1 MNVFWYMCA
10 PDGAYPW
17 QPEGSR
23 KVDLGYYKQL
33 ALAYDQLG
41 YTGALFATGAHDVW
55 VLAGALLSYFPD
67 HSAIWRRV
75 AQYADR
81 LLKGTQ
87 VSDLP
92 FERPTKFELAINLR
106 TARVLGIAI
115 PPGLLLRA
123 DRVIE

>member
-23 KVDLGYYKQL
+23 KVDLGYYRQL

-55 VLAGALLSYFPD
+55 VLAGALLS
-67 HSAIWRRV
+67 HTE
-75 AQYADR
+75 R
-81 LLKGTQ
+81 LK
-87 VSDLP
+87 
-92 FERPTKFELAINLR
+92 
-106 TARVLGIAI
+106 
-115 PPGLLLRA
+115 LLRSA
-123 DRVIE
+123 PAVMMPESRIRLRRR